1 MFPHCRLHLQ
11 PVKIFPWG
19 THVGFEDQLVI
30 GGLQVVSDILPMI
43 NHALAALLWIVSK
56 EQPQVCAVRIRAAA
70 SLSCEVAAAAAH
82 AVIVHDAC
90 VSLRS
95 SSDSM
100 CSHSPASAAPPQNVH
115 MIWALAEPP

>member
-56 EQPQVCAVRIRAAA
+56 EQPQVCAVRISAAA

-82 AVIVHDAC
+82 AVML
-90 VSLRS
+90 VS
-95 SSDSM
+95 
-100 CSHSPASAAPPQNVH
+100 PSAAVQIACAVTVRQ
-115 MIWALAEPP
+115 ALHPRRMYT